1 MTQGHAENLN
11 MTRRPSSFLL
21 VLTILAGL
29 IPAFSAVAA
38 ATTPCGSG
46 VEALRVD
53 GAWLCTHGDDAPPP
67 GVDTT
72 ELPSTDELFEARFGE
87 ESMAAV
93 IEAGD
98 EASVAAAETVS
109 CAGDGVSGPRIQLIY
124 ARAANVASR
133 YSSVLP
139 LLQQYAAD
147 ADDIVNVS
155 AGRVGDGRRVRYVT
169 DENCMPQIM
178 NVALTDTG
186 DDTFSNMI
194 TELVAKGL
202 NGAERKYVVFMDAA
216 VGVCGLGQVYL
227 NDRGD
232 SLNPNNT
239 GRAMYARVDTACWQH
254 ALAHEMLHTMGA
266 VQNSAPNSSGAGHC
280 TDEVDVM
287 CYKDRSTTVVRQ
299 VCTRA
304 GQVDCNNDDYFH
316 PNPAPSSYLDTKWNV
331 ARSRYLASTAAPP
344 PPPTTVVTIP
354 ASGYP
359 GLSWPVRADI
369 ANPDNAT
376 VVWSST
382 RSECWFANPHAAVTT
397 WTCPASSA
405 GSAELTVMVT
415 EGAITTP
422 YSRTAALLYP
432 SQQLPT
438 TTTMSVSSAAI
449 VTGDSFKLNGAV
461 AQTATLAKIAGLP
474 VRAYA
479 RAKGASLWTRIADG
493 QTNANGEVH
502 FTVAPTRNTAYR
514 LVGGDT
520 PVWGLSSSVTVDVSV
535 RTKLTTKLNSKV
547 VVGLETAPD
556 TTTRISGSVSPDK
569 AGDTIQLRKFRD
581 GRWKTIRSKR
591 INGDSGYAFYV
602 SPNREGTHRLRVVK
616 PGDTRN
622 ARSERRLTVTVG

>member
-1 MTQGHAENLN
+1 

-21 VLTILAGL
+21 VLAILAGM

-53 GAWLCTHGDDAPPP
+53 GAWLCTHGNDVPPP

-87 ESMAAV
+87 DADAA
-93 IEAGD
+93 ELDD
-98 EASVAAAETVS
+98 EPTVVAANTVS
-109 CAGDGVSGPRIQLIY
+109 CEGDGVSGPRIQLIY
-124 ARAANVASR
+124 ARAADVSSR

-139 LLQQYAAD
+139 LLEQYAAD

-155 AGRVGDGRRVRYVT
+155 AGRVGDGRRIRYVT
-169 DENCMPQIM
+169 DEGCVPQVM
-178 NVALTDTG
+178 NVALSNTG

-194 TELVAKGL
+194 SELVGKGL
-202 NGAERKYVVFMDAA
+202 NSAERKYIVFMDAA

-232 SLNPNNT
+232 SLNPNNV
-239 GRAMYARVDTACWQH
+239 GRAMYARVDTSCWQH

-266 VQNSAPNSSGAGHC
+266 VQSSAPNSSGAGHC

-299 VCTRA
+299 VCDRA

-316 PNPAPSSYLDTKWNV
+316 PNPSPSSYLDSKWNV
-331 ARSRYLASTAAPP
+331 ARSRYLAGTDAPP
-344 PPPTTVVTIP
+344 PQPTTMVTVP

-359 GLSWPVRADI
+359 GIAWPVRADI
-369 ANPDNAT
+369 ANPENAS

-382 RSECWFANPHAAVTT
+382 RSDCWFADPHAAVTT
-397 WTCPASSA
+397 WTCGALSA
-405 GSAELTVMVT
+405 GSAEIMVMVT

-422 YSRTAALLYP
+422 HVRTAALLYP
-432 SQQLPT
+432 SQPLPT
-438 TTTMSVSSAAI
+438 TTTMSVSSASI
-449 VTGDSFKLNGAV
+449 VTGDSLKLNGAV
-461 AQTATLAKIAGLP
+461 AQSSTLARIAGLP

-479 RAKGASLWTRIADG
+479 RPKGASLWTRIADG
-493 QTNANGEVH
+493 QTNAHGEIR
-502 FTVAPTRNTAYR
+502 FTVTPTRNTAYR

-520 PVWGLSSSVTVDVSV
+520 PVWALSSSVTVDVSV
-535 RTKLTTKLNSKV
+535 RTKLTTKLNSKT
-547 VVGLETAPD
+547 VVGLETKPD
-556 TTTRISGSVSPDK
+556 ATTRISGTVSPDK
-569 AGDTIQLRKFRD
+569 AGDKIQLRKYRG
-581 GRWKTIRSKR
+581 GRWKTIRTKTISAR
-591 INGDSGYAFYV
+591 SGYGFYV
-602 SPNREGTHRLRVVK
+602 SPTREGKHRLRVVK

-622 ARSERRLTVTVG
+622 ARSERGLTVTVG